1 MWRRISQRNTL
12 VYQLINGVWTE
23 RTDTNYTYGFTLMY
37 SLIQPIYMPGY
48 ILMYKIKQILPLM
61 FTFCNYYKLLSNLN
75 KQMLA
80 IFF

>member
-1 MWRRISQRNTL
+1 
-12 VYQLINGVWTE
+12 
-23 RTDTNYTYGFTLMY
+23 
-37 SLIQPIYMPGY
+37 MPGY